1 VIYTLD
7 SNVLVDA
14 LRDAAGRTRLRG
26 FLGWALGFIEISSVV
41 AAELEA
47 GARTPAARR
56 ELDDAI
62 LAPFH
67 RRGRIVAPSE
77 GAWRRM
83 GELLSE
89 LPPAAHSA
97 ARQNDA
103 LLAVQARQR
112 GWTVITRDRDF
123 EELRA
128 RVKGLRVAAP
138 FPPDPRT

>member
-1 VIYTLD
+1 MIYTLD

-14 LRDAAGRTRLRG
+14 LRDAAGRTRLRS
-26 FLGWALGFIEISSVV
+26 FLSWALGFVELSSVV

-56 ELDDAI
+56 ELDDSI
-62 LAPFH
+62 LAPFQ

-89 LPPAAHSA
+89 LPPKAHSA
-97 ARQNDA
+97 AGQNDA
-103 LLAVQARQR
+103 LLAIQARQR

-123 EELRA
+123 EELRV